1 MLTCP
6 LLNTFFHQDSYLN
19 SQQKI
24 LKQITLT
31 ASEKLLGRKQ
41 IYLSAMCKLA
51 LTAPLRVLSLA
62 CEFALLTVDG
72 VNRDDVCPVLFSF
85 FLLSLV

>member
-1 MLTCP
+1 MLTCR

-19 SQQKI
+19 SQI

-41 IYLSAMCKLA
+41 IYPSAMCELA

-62 CEFALLTVDG
+62 CEFALLTVG
-72 VNRDDVCPVLFSF
+72 VNRDVCPLLFSF
-85 FLLSLV
+85 LLLSLE

>member
-1 MLTCP
+1 MLTCR

-41 IYLSAMCKLA
+41 IYLSAMSKLA

-62 CEFALLTVDG
+62 CEFALLTVG
-72 VNRDDVCPVLFSF
+72 VNRDLLFSF
-85 FLLSLV
+85 FLLSLG